1 MKNKTSITYKARHI
15 FYALLCAVFFLSSC
29 QKMKYGNIVE
39 KWHEPERTYMY
50 MMPIVHSTG
59 KTIYT
64 TFIPMIMHDNEDWCV
79 KVMGI
84 GTKGD
89 TITRT
94 YYVDRIAYDTLTIG
108 KFICVDGA
116 CDEDNNNTKVRK

>member
-1 MKNKTSITYKARHI
+1 MKNETSITNKARHI
-15 FYALLCAVFFLSSC
+15 FYALLCTVFFLSSC
-29 QKMKYGNIVE
+29 QKMKYGTIVE
-39 KWHEPERTYMY
+39 KWHEPYRTYMY

-59 KTIYT
+59 KTTY
-64 TFIPMIMHDNEDWCV
+64 IPMIMHDNEDWCI
-79 KVMGI
+79 KVTGI

-116 CDEDNNNTKVRK
+116 CDEDNNNTKERQ